1 MQKTKIHELS
11 ELGQSVWLDF
21 IDRSLIQ
28 SGDLLDYV
36 EQGVTGVTSN
46 PAIFGKAIGS
56 GTEYDEQMEA
66 LAQEG
71 RPAQDI
77 YDELTLEDARMAAD
91 VLRPVFDTTDGQDG
105 FFSLEVNPHLAHEK
119 WDTVYEAHRLF
130 GAVGKPNVMIK
141 VPATE
146 TGYQAI
152 QVLTEDGLNINITL
166 IFSLGQ
172 YERVLESYI
181 SGLEKRLANGY
192 GVSRVSSVAS
202 FFVSRVDTL
211 VDKLL
216 DQHADPAARSLKGK
230 IGLANA
236 KMAYQ
241 RFKEVFS
248 SERWSHLAEKGAHV
262 QRVLFGSTGTKN
274 PDYSDVLYVDNLIG
288 ADTINTIPPETLAV
302 FLERGAVSMTLEKD
316 LNEARAQ
323 LDQLQEL
330 GIDLEEVGRQLLEVG
345 LEKFVKPYDSVLD
358 TITERS
364 VELVSH

>member
-21 IDRSLIQ
+21 IQRSLIQ
-28 SGDLLDYV
+28 SGDLQDYV
-36 EQGVTGVTSN
+36 EQGLTGVTSN
-46 PAIFGKAIGS
+46 PALFGKAIES
-56 GTEYDEQMEA
+56 GNEYDEQMGE
-66 LAQEG
+66 LAQHG

-77 YDELTLEDARMAAD
+77 YDELTIEDARTAAD
-91 VLRPVFDTTDGQDG
+91 VLRPVFDKTGGRDG
-105 FFSLEVNPHLAHEK
+105 FFSLEVSPRLAHEK

-130 GAVGKPNVMIK
+130 GTVGKPNVMIK

-146 TGYQAI
+146 SGYQSI

-172 YERVLESYI
+172 YERVVESYI

-192 GVSRVSSVAS
+192 GVSHVSSVAS

-216 DQHADPAARSLKGK
+216 DQHAEPSAKSLKGK

-236 KMAYQ
+236 RMAYQ
-241 RFKEVFS
+241 RFKELFG
-248 SERWSHLAEKGAHV
+248 SERWSHLAEKGAQV

-274 PDYSDVLYVDNLIG
+274 PDYSDVMYIDNLIG
-288 ADTINTIPPETLAV
+288 PATINTIPPETLEA
-302 FLERGAVSMTLEKD
+302 FLDHGNVALTLEED
-316 LNEARAQ
+316 LDESRAQ
-323 LDQLQEL
+323 LEQLKEL
-330 GIDLEEVGRQLLEVG
+330 GIDLEEVGSQLLEDG
-345 LEKFVKPYDSVLD
+345 IGKFIKPYDSVLD
-358 TITERS
+358 TIMERS
-364 VELVSH
+364 AELVSH